1 MGSVKL
7 RTILG
12 PTGAYEKISV
22 IRYPENE
29 VFRGEAGDFRSMKE
43 FKDLM
48 SADILELF
56 SDRGFEISILVDPK
70 TND

>member
-12 PTGAYEKISV
+12 LIGAYEKISV

-29 VFRGEAGDFRSMKE
+29 VFR
-43 FKDLM
+43 
-48 SADILELF
+48 ADVLELF
-56 SDRGFEISILVDPK
+56 SDRRFEIYILVDPK